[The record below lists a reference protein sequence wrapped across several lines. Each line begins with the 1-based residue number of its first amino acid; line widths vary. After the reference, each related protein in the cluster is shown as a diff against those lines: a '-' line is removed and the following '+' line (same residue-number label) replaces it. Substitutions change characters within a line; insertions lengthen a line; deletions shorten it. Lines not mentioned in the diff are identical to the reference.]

1 MKAKELKAALIAAI
15 EKGVQEHFLKAAQ
28 HDGELLLGGVVMSGN
43 HRFKV
48 RVVDKD
54 YHPHT
59 YTIIIE
65 EGAP

>member
-1 MKAKELKAALIAAI
+1 MKAKELKALLMTAI
-15 EKGVQEHFLKAAQ
+15 EVGIKESFLRDQQAV
-28 HDGELLLGGVVMSGN
+28 GLLLLGGVVMSTAT
-43 HRFKV
+43 RFKV